1 MYSIE
6 QLRMFVEAAELGSF
20 SASARKLGKVQ
31 SAVSQGI
38 NNLEIDSNIQL
49 FDRSTRK
56 PTLTREG
63 RHLFKQAKAVVLQ
76 VESLNG
82 MVESINGGEEDMVRI
97 ALDDSFFIPSLFQIL
112 DIFAEKF
119 PATEIELISVASTD
133 VVKLLKEQKAD
144 IGLMYTELSVNQDI
158 DVCFIGNID
167 FKAVCHPEHPLVSLS
182 EVQIVDVIPH
192 RQLMLRGDN
201 GRCLEQFPPV
211 ASKIWWV
218 NSFNAMKHVIVNGTL
233 GWAYLP
239 YHQVEREVLEGV
251 LVELNIAIDHKMW
264 CPPVDMVTLSSAKKG
279 PALCWLQTH
288 LKDVLDPIY

>member
-63 RHLFKQAKAVVLQ
+63 RHLFKQAKAVILQ
-76 VESLNG
+76 VESLSDL
-82 MVESINGGEEDMVRI
+82 VTSINSGEEDIIRI
-97 ALDDSFFIPSLFQIL
+97 ALDDSFFMPSLFQIL
-112 DIFAEKF
+112 DRFSERF
-119 PATEIELISVASTD
+119 PATEIELISIASTD
-133 VVKLLKEQKAD
+133 VKKHLKDKRAD
-144 IGLMYTELSVNQDI
+144 LGLMYAEMSFSQEI
-158 DVCFIGNID
+158 EACFIGNVN
-167 FKAVCHPEHPLVSLS
+167 FKAVCHPGHPLASLS
-182 EVQIVDVIPH
+182 KVQLVDVIPH

-201 GRCLEQFPPV
+201 GCFLEQFPPA

-218 NSFNAMKHVIVNGTL
+218 NSFNAMKHTVVNGTL

-239 YHQVEREVLEGV
+239 YHQVEQEVSEGV
-251 LVELNIAIDHKMW
+251 LVELNITIDHKMW
-264 CPPVDMVTLSSAKKG
+264 CPPVDMVTLNSIKKG

-288 LKDVLDPIY
+288 LKDVLEPIY